1 MAGPKANK
9 AEYAKRIDAVL
20 RIVLLGGQFHDI
32 KQYAQEDD
40 PHSGR
45 PWNVTESQLF
55 RYQNAALKLIA
66 KRVLKDSDKL
76 FARAVA
82 RYDTLYARAVEAGD
96 LANAR
101 GILKDQCALL
111 GLFPAKPQQPQA
123 APPVNVN
130 IFQRVSELE
139 QQIRIADV
147 DGGPP
152 AGRLPNHDHREQMA
166 APPANGEAS
175 QLPPAG

>member
-1 MAGPKANK
+1 MAGPKANRL
-9 AEYAKRIDAVL
+9 EFNKRVDAVL
-20 RIVLLGGQFHDI
+20 RILLLGGQFHDI
-32 KQYAQEDD
+32 RQYAQEED
-40 PHSGR
+40 PASGR
-45 PWNVTESQLF
+45 PWGVTESQLF
-55 RYQNAALKLIA
+55 RYQNAALKLLA
-66 KRVLKDSDKL
+66 KRLLRDGPKL

-82 RYDTLYARAVEAGD
+82 RYDTLYARAMEAGD

-111 GLFPAKPQQPQA
+111 GLCPPKPQQPQA
-123 APPVNVN
+123 AQPVNVN

-139 QQIRIADV
+139 QQIHIADV

-166 APPANGEAS
+166 APPANGQTAR
-175 QLPPAG
+175 LPPAG